1 MIFDQESNS
10 LLNSKHKLVKTFDC
24 PLSKK
29 WEMMSITESES
40 VRFCG
45 ACQKDVI
52 DITPFGESQI
62 IALFQV
68 NPSACAHINFHKAL
82 CEFEFIN
89 SPLELERCN
98 DENSDNLPIINT
110 ARDLTAIN
118 RAVKEGFT
126 VIIEPTNPNN
136 SPESKVC
143 LTKDKNGFYKAEGF
157 DYRSGDWMDSQTTY
171 LKSSKNL
178 SPFAAYIIP
187 RNFPANKR
195 VFVPDVIEHLISSS
209 WNQGDE
215 YRLDSS
221 NAIWDGERII
231 IDEPQVI
238 EMVG

>member
-10 LLNSKHKLVKTFDC
+10 LLNSKKELIKAFDC

-29 WEMMSITESES
+29 WEMMSTTESES

-52 DITPFGESQI
+52 DITPFDESQI

-68 NPSACAHINFHKAL
+68 NPSACAHINFHNAL
-82 CEFEFIN
+82 CDFKFIS
-89 SPLELERCN
+89 SPAELDRCIN
-98 DENSDNLPIINT
+98 DDNAGLPVINT
-110 ARDLTAIN
+110 ARDLAAIN
-118 RAVKEGFT
+118 RAVKEGYG
-126 VIIEPTNPNN
+126 VDIKATNPNE

-143 LTKDKNGFYKAEGF
+143 LTQDENGVYKAEGF

-171 LKSSKNL
+171 LKSGKNF

-187 RNFPANKR
+187 RNFPSNTR
-195 VFVPDVIEHLISSS
+195 VFVPDVIEHLVASS

-215 YRLDSS
+215 YRLNSS
-221 NAIWDGERII
+221 CATWDGERII
-231 IDEPQVI
+231 IDEPQII